1 VFEDTGIKMTLSDK
15 IFDLGNLK
23 EIGGTKFK
31 QYNGSGRFLAPKDV
45 KEFIKELKERI
56 KSQFDEEIL
65 LPPLTDLSLY
75 TETDLSLYTEIAI
88 HNRENKAVMGVIDI
102 IDEKAGDKLT

>member
-1 VFEDTGIKMTLSDK
+1 MTLSDK

-75 TETDLSLYTEIAI
+75 TEIAI